1 MYYLHHYFDPDFSH
15 MKLSPLVAEDG
26 STDYR
31 YLGYVQNV
39 VAGQVLAELKDLDT
53 IPVGKRDPRFIYME
67 HRLPVGPNTDLH
79 NHAPNKIVATANGY
93 VFYHNG
99 LISVKKLLNVRG
111 NVGFHT
117 GNIFFTGDLSV
128 HGDIQTGFAV
138 HAANILVKQHIESAK
153 VKSLNDI
160 VCLGG
165 VKGAELLHTGD
176 NQTRPQLPNTLLE
189 AGGSIRLPFCERVQ
203 LRAKGNV
210 IIDGYCLN
218 SIIYAGGNVI
228 IRGRLQG
235 GAVYA
240 NHLVYV
246 EKQLGSGY
254 AADTKVFM
262 GYEPFDFLLV
272 QKLESKIRY
281 HEDKAEYFRHQ
292 AKRNAVMAQEFGPR
306 LELAEHKL
314 FLLRQK
320 RNALW
325 QNLRQDEALAQKC
338 RLVVPGT
345 IMPDCEVSIGQAY
358 YRTGEPIQ
366 NASFYLDKDAVVC
379 SSPAMPAD
387 SRDLQFHSGLLFKPG
402 QPGKF

>member
-15 MKLSPLVAEDG
+15 MKLSPLVSDDG
-26 STDYR
+26 STDYH

-39 VAGQVLAELKDLDT
+39 VAGQVLAELGDLDT
-53 IPVGKRDPRFIYME
+53 IPVGKRDPRFIYKE

-79 NHAPNKIVATANGY
+79 HHSPNKIVATANGY

-99 LISVKKLLNVRG
+99 LISVKKLLNIRG

-117 GNIFFTGDLSV
+117 GNIFFVGDLSV

-138 HAANILVKQHIESAK
+138 HAANVLVKQHIESAK
-153 VKSLNDI
+153 IKSLNDI

-165 VKGAELLHTGD
+165 VKGAEF
-176 NQTRPQLPNTLLE
+176 PQADGSSSSPPLPNTLLE

-203 LRAKGNV
+203 LRARGNV
-210 IIDGYCLN
+210 IIDGHCLH
-218 SIIYAGGNVI
+218 STIYAGGNVI

-246 EKQLGSGY
+246 ENQLGSDY
-254 AADTKVFM
+254 STATKILM
-262 GYEPFDFLLV
+262 GYDPFDFLLV

-281 HEDKAEYFRHQ
+281 HQGKVDYFRSQ
-292 AKRNAVMAQEFGPR
+292 ASRNPVMAQEFGPR
-306 LELAEHKL
+306 RDLAEHKL
-314 FLLRQK
+314 YLMQQK
-320 RNALW
+320 RSALW
-325 QNLRQDEALAQKC
+325 QNLRQDEVLARKC

-345 IMPDCEVSIGQAY
+345 IMPGCEVSIGQADY
-358 YRTGEPIQ
+358 HTGRQVQ
-366 NASFYLDKDAVVC
+366 NAAFYLERDSVVC
-379 SSPAMPAD
+379 SSPAMPTEN
-387 SRDLQFHSGLLFKPG
+387 SVLQYHSGIPHKPG
-402 QPGKF
+402 QSGKN